1 MAVLR
6 KWIKYL
12 PTLLLAYFLATAVW
26 ISAVSA
32 SDPTVERTYPRNV
45 PLEIIGQDPG
55 QVIVSTIPTQLSIKL
70 SAPTSIWDQLTT
82 EPQAVRALVDLSNL
96 SAGTHTVP
104 IRIQVAIQPVKLIS
118 QSPKSIE
125 IELDNLA
132 SRSLQIEL
140 IRRGELAV
148 GFQLGNLEMSNTEV
162 SVSGPENEVM
172 LVNSVR
178 AILDINNSRESIER
192 EVELQAVDENE
203 MVVNGVTLSPNTI
216 TLSQTITQRGGYRNV
231 VVKAVLNGQVATGYR
246 VTNISVFPP
255 AVTVF
260 STDPVLVDQLPGYV
274 ETIPLDLTGVKD
286 DVDVRLELNLPA
298 GISIVGE
305 PTVALQVGVATIEGS
320 LTLMNMP
327 VEITGLKPGFEAAI
341 SPSTV
346 DVILSGPLPVLDAL
360 QKSDVKVYVDLDQEG
375 TGSYQRNARVVVNAQ
390 DVTVESILPG
400 TLEIIIKVA
409 GKSTLTPTWTAPE
422 SENSPTQQV
431 TP

>member
-32 SDPTVERTYPRNV
+32 SDPTVERTFPRSV
-45 PLEIIGQDPG
+45 PIEIIGQDPG

-96 SAGTHTVP
+96 SAGVHTVP
-104 IRIQVAIQPVKLIS
+104 IKIQVAIQPVKFIS

-132 SRSLQIEL
+132 SRSLQIDL
-140 IRRGELAV
+140 IRRGELAI

-162 SVSGPENEVM
+162 SVSGPEKEVM
-172 LVNSVR
+172 QVNSVR
-178 AILDINNSRESIER
+178 AIFDINNSRESIER
-192 EVELQAVDENE
+192 EIELQAVDENE
-203 MVVNGVTLSPNTI
+203 MAVNGVTLSPGTI
-216 TLSQTITQRGGYRNV
+216 TVSQVITQRGGYRNV
-231 VVKAVLNGQVATGYR
+231 VIKAVLNGQVATGYR

-286 DVDVRLELNLPA
+286 DVDVRLELNLPV
-298 GISIVGE
+298 GVSVVGE

-320 LTLMNMP
+320 LTLINMP
-327 VEITGLKPGFEAAI
+327 VEITGLKPGFEAVI

-360 QKSDVKVYVDLDQEG
+360 QKSDVKVYVDLNQEG
-375 TGSYQRNARVVVNAQ
+375 TGSYQRNVRVVVNAQ

-400 TLEIIIKVA
+400 TLEIIVKVA
-409 GKSTLTPTWTAPE
+409 GKSTPTPTWAAPE
-422 SENSPTQQV
+422 SANSPTQQV